1 MSFIPLLQDAAP
13 QVGGNMVM
21 TVAPFI
27 LIIAVFYFF
36 MIRPQNKKQKE
47 IEKMRDSLQ
56 KGDKVVTIGG
66 IHGTVSSVKEKTVIL
81 KVDDGTKI
89 EFDRSAVATVAG
101 DRASARAEKAG
112 KSEEKKD
119 EKSDDAVEES
129 SAGSES
135 SENK

>member
-1 MSFIPLLQDAAP
+1 MSFIPLLQDAS
-13 QVGGNMVM
+13 QQLGGNMVM

-47 IEKMRDSLQ
+47 IEQMRNSLQ

-66 IHGTVSSVKEKTVIL
+66 IHGTVSSVKERTVIL

-101 DRASARAEKAG
+101 DRAIAKAEKG
-112 KSEEKKD
+112 KIEEKH
-119 EKSDDAVEES
+119 DDKADGAES
-129 SAGSES
+129 SAESAS
-135 SENK
+135 SEK